1 MKKKNTVPKRTAQY
15 DKNQDLLDR
24 ISAKIKYVPLTVKAE
39 QLQLIGEALAVL
51 ARHNDRKRYIT
62 EEEAAEYFTRE
73 QLMRMLLLKDG
84 KMVIH

>member
-1 MKKKNTVPKRTAQY
+1 MKKKDTVPKRTAQY
-15 DKNQDLLDR
+15 DKNQVLLDR
-24 ISAKIKYVPLTVKAE
+24 ISAKFKYVPLPVKEE

-51 ARHNDRKRYIT
+51 ARHNDRKRYMT

-84 KMVIH
+84 KIVIH

>member
-1 MKKKNTVPKRTAQY
+1 MKKKNVVPKRTAQY
-15 DKNQDLLDR
+15 DKNQALLDR
-24 ISAKIKYVPLTVKAE
+24 ISAKFKYVPLPVKEE

-51 ARHNDRKRYIT
+51 ARHNDRKRYMT

-84 KMVIH
+84 KIVIH

>member
-1 MKKKNTVPKRTAQY
+1 MKKKDTVPKRTAQY
-15 DKNQDLLDR
+15 DKNQALLDR
-24 ISAKIKYVPLTVKAE
+24 ISAKFKYVPLPVKEE

-51 ARHNDRKRYIT
+51 ARHNDRKRYMT

-84 KMVIH
+84 KIVIH

>member
-1 MKKKNTVPKRTAQY
+1 MKKKDTVPKRTAQY
-15 DKNQDLLDR
+15 DKNQALLDR
-24 ISAKIKYVPLTVKAE
+24 ISAKFKYVPLPVKEE

-51 ARHNDRKRYIT
+51 ARHNDRKRYMT

-84 KMVIH
+84 KMEIH